1 MDNLKEELTNL
12 KLQLVNKDRNIFH
25 EKVLALAPAII
36 IHVHSG
42 LIVHASESVNQMF
55 GYIVNE
61 LEGMEVNKL
70 LPDAL
75 RSKHSEHLKNYQAD
89 PKQRNMGS
97 AHGTALKGLKKHGS
111 QFDVKVSLYPFVE
124 DTEVFALAFIMEI

>member
-1 MDNLKEELTNL
+1 MDSIRKNLADL
-12 KLQLVNKDRNIFH
+12 KFKLVNEDRNIFH

-36 IHVHSG
+36 IHVSSG

-61 LEGMEVNKL
+61 LEGMEVNRL
-70 LPDAL
+70 LPGSL
-75 RSKHSEHLKNYQAD
+75 RERHSQHLKTYQAD

-97 AHGTALKGLKKHGS
+97 HGAVLKGLRKNE
-111 QFDVKVSLYPFVE
+111 QEFNVKVSLYPFVE
-124 DTEVFALAFIMEI
+124 DTEVFALAFIM

>member
-1 MDNLKEELTNL
+1 MDNFKEDLANL

-75 RSKHSEHLKNYQAD
+75 RSKHSEHLKMYKAD

-97 AHGTALKGLKKHGS
+97 HGTVLKGLRKNDKE
-111 QFDVKVSLYPFVE
+111 FNVKVSLYPFVE